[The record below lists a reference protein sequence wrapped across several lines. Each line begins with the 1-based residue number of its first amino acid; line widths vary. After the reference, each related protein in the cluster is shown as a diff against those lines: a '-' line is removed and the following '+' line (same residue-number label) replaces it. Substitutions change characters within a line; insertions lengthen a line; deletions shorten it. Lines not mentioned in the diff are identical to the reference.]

1 KSGALSPTCSAAA
14 GVARPATTSA
24 TITSAATMGV
34 RLISESPLG
43 CRASSLHERLDQID
57 RFLAVPLSR
66 PDRAPDQ
73 RALPVDDHRDRNP
86 ADAVLASDR
95 HSWIEQRGQAM
106 AVLVHVG
113 LDVLLAAAVEG
124 YEVHEEVVAK
134 ALLEGFEALELRGAG
149 RAPRRAEAEDDDF
162 PGERRRAD
170 RLAEEI
176 RKGERRRR
184 RALGDEE
191 DRRMLP
197 GGERYDQQ
205 QQS

>member
-1 KSGALSPTCSAAA
+1 MPTTWAWRLSNLARSSWKAATSRVQVGVNAPMKPKSTTLLLPWNWLMENFSEVVAGSVKSGALSPTCSAAA

-86 ADAVLASDR
+86 A
-95 HSWIEQRGQAM
+95 
-106 AVLVHVG
+106 
-113 LDVLLAAAVEG
+113 
-124 YEVHEEVVAK
+124 
-134 ALLEGFEALELRGAG
+134 
-149 RAPRRAEAEDDDF
+149 
-162 PGERRRAD
+162 
-170 RLAEEI
+170 
-176 RKGERRRR
+176 
-184 RALGDEE
+184 
-191 DRRMLP
+191 
-197 GGERYDQQ
+197 
-205 QQS
+205 